1 MTTYQTSKL
10 LWIGGGL
17 LGAVVGYAITRH
29 AKETLLSGALGS
41 ILVGA
46 VGDKVLEQHQRTGV
60 WSLVPVRYLDLRSTL
75 HPAR

>member
-1 MTTYQTSKL
+1 MTTYEKSKL

-17 LGAVVGYAITRH
+17 LGAVVGYAITKR

-60 WSLVPVRYLDLRSTL
+60 WSLRPLPSLPSLPDR
-75 HPAR
+75 

>member
-1 MTTYQTSKL
+1 MAPLPYQQSGLYQQSKL

-17 LGAVVGYAITRH
+17 LGAVIGYAATRR

-41 ILVGA
+41 ILLGA

-60 WSLVPVRYLDLRSTL
+60 WSLMPI
-75 HPAR
+75 H